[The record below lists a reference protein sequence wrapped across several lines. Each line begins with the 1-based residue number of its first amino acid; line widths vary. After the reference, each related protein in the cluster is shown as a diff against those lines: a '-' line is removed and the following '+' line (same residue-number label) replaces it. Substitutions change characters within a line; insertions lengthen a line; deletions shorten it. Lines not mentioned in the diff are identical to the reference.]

1 MIEAIVCKSLDYKDS
16 SKILYL
22 YTEKGTMSIIARG
35 VKKLQSINRFLS
47 QVPNIIKFTPTRG
60 DFPSLKEGELVK
72 EFPNIQLDIESY
84 TFTSHVLELVSA
96 TIDEENDHPKMFK
109 FLKKL
114 LTLFDQQF
122 DPEILSFIFELKL
135 LHFLGY
141 GLRFKGCNIC
151 EENLNLVYSIRSG
164 GLICR
169 KHLEPFEEH
178 FDSEIYSKIKDLYYM
193 DISNLTVV
201 ELSRNQRI
209 MIRHILDV
217 TYSDF
222 ISYQSKSRSIIKQI
236 KKY

>member
-22 YTEKGTMSIIARG
+22 YTENGTMSVIARG

-60 DFPSLKEGELVK
+60 EFPSLKEGELVK
-72 EFPNIQLDIESY
+72 EFPNIELDIESY
-84 TFTSHVLELVSA
+84 TFVSHILELVSS
-96 TIDEENDHPKMFK
+96 TIDEENDHPKMFQ
-109 FLKKL
+109 FLKRL

-141 GLRFKGCNIC
+141 GLRFSGCGVC
-151 EENLNLVYSIRSG
+151 EEKNNLVYSIRSG
-164 GLICR
+164 GLICP
-169 KHLEPFEEH
+169 KHLETFEEH
-178 FDSEIYSKIKDLYYM
+178 FDKDIYMKINELYRM
-193 DISNLTVV
+193 DISDLKV
-201 ELSRNQRI
+201 LDYSRNQRI
-209 MIRHILDV
+209 MIRHIIDV

-222 ISYQSKSRSIIKQI
+222 IGYQSKSRAIIKQI

>member
-22 YTEKGTMSIIARG
+22 YTEKGTMSVIARG

-47 QVPNIIKFTPTRG
+47 QVPNVIKFTPTRG

-72 EFPNIQLDIESY
+72 EFSNIELDIESY
-84 TFTSHVLELVSA
+84 TFVSHILELVSA
-96 TIDEENDHPKMFK
+96 IIDENNDHPKMYQ
-109 FLKKL
+109 FLKRL

-141 GLRFKGCNIC
+141 GLRFSGCSLC
-151 EENLNLVYSIRSG
+151 EENDNLVYSIRNG

-169 KHLEPFEEH
+169 KHLEPLEEH
-178 FDSEIYSKIKDLYYM
+178 FDSDIYMKINELYRM
-193 DISNLTVV
+193 DISDLKTFEFTKN
-201 ELSRNQRI
+201 ERI
-209 MIRHILDV
+209 MIRHIIDV

-222 ISYQSKSRSIIKQI
+222 TGYQSKSRSIIKQI